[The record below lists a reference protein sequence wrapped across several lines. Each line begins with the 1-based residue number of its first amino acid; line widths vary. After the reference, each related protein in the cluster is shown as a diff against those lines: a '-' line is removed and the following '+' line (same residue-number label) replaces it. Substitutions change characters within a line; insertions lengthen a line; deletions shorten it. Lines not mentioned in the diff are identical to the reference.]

1 MNTEQERAAFEAWA
15 QERGMTL
22 HKASPC
28 DGSSP
33 YYLDT
38 ASIAAWEGYQA
49 GRAAL
54 QSQDRDYEDIK
65 ELGGQAVRWAPFS
78 AHWSAELVRLFGPD
92 AREGINLLEAR
103 LRDLES
109 NDARWRYIRRKL
121 CLIGNGNGTCEM
133 KAINLPEAIPGWPE
147 PGEVAEFCDLAI
159 DHARRIEGEG
169 E

>member
-15 QERGMTL
+15 QNSFEL
-22 HKASPC
+22 HRHSA
-28 DGSSP
+28 GEYSSNFTQ
-33 YYLDT
+33 T
-38 ASIAAWEGYQA
+38 AWAAWQA
-49 GRAAL
+49 RAAL
-54 QSQDRDYEDIK
+54 QSRDRDYEDIK